1 MAIGIDQSEHRSR
14 AGESQSLFR
23 DVNNRIKSLNE
34 LRSGWSTIS
43 EWVCECANEHC
54 TERIEMTVDEYAEL
68 RSNPTHF
75 AVVADDSHVVG
86 DAERV
91 VARHERYWV
100 VEKLGDAAGSSARD
114 SRVP

>member
-54 TERIEMTVDEYAEL
+54 TECIEMTVDEFAEL

-75 AVVADDSHVVG
+75 AVVADNSHVAA
-86 DAERV
+86 AERV

-100 VEKLGDAAGSSARD
+100 VEKQGEAADLRARN

>member
-1 MAIGIDQSEHRSR
+1 MAIGIEHSERRSHP
-14 AGESQSLFR
+14 GESQSLFR

-34 LRSGWSTIS
+34 LRSGWSMVS
-43 EWVCECANEHC
+43 DWVCECSNELC
-54 TERIEMTVDEYAEL
+54 SERIEMTVDEYAEL

-75 AVVADDSHVVG
+75 AVVADNSHVVA

-91 VARHERYWV
+91 VAKHERYWV
-100 VEKLGDAAGSSARD
+100 VEKRVEAANLRARG